1 MTRRRKI
8 GIGLLLCAFVPYG
21 VAAWHVSRYNWT
33 PLDYPVQLHKGEIR
47 TPEFTSE
54 VSGTYI
60 LYLQIQ
66 PRRIEFQRQ
75 ECLLDLESFH
85 PEFCSAIPPVVE
97 ASWKLWNGPNQV
109 ADNTT
114 EQTWKGGS
122 YSNDYTRREIGRF
135 QARQGER
142 YRLSIDFQRDPAEL
156 NVAHPRIVAES
167 IQDWDGFAIETQGTF
182 ALGVMLAIAAI
193 VLLIVPGKSRQPTQ
207 AL

>member
-1 MTRRRKI
+1 MTRKRKI
-8 GIGLLLCAFVPYG
+8 GIGLLVGAFVPYA
-21 VAAWHVSRYNWT
+21 VAAWHVSRHNWT
-33 PLDYPVQLHKGEIR
+33 PLDFPVQLHKGEFQI
-47 TPEFTSE
+47 PEFTAE
-54 VSGTYI
+54 VAGTYI
-60 LYLQIQ
+60 LFVQIQ
-66 PRRIEFQRQ
+66 PRRMEFQRQ

-85 PEFCSAIPPVVE
+85 PERCSEIPSVVE
-97 ASWKLWNGPNQV
+97 SSWKLWSGPTQV

-114 EQTWKGGS
+114 EQTWKAGS

-135 QARQGER
+135 QARQGVR

-182 ALGVMLAIAAI
+182 ALGAMLAIAAV